1 MEKNIPLNIEP
12 NNKLSSSSNANAK
25 TIYLKENVSLSPPS
39 SINNN
44 NNNLMINN
52 DTNEYQKRINEFKLK
67 RKKLFGNKIKLAE
80 WGSRGLIGTKE
91 NEVDIISYLNKKKK
105 IDRDELCMKFNIN
118 PSFQERQIL
127 DSIINKNPMINI
139 RKRDKDYL
147 LRIKIRK
154 IKYNKKFKNLK
165 QAQDLRNI
173 LLLYSMINDPKF
185 VLHLTKRNKISEAN
199 QKKNK
204 TKKDTI
210 EEIDD
215 ENMLFRKQISLN
227 NFIKN
232 DSNLNENGNNNEYD
246 VEVSNN
252 DNDINELLPLDQL
265 I

>member
-1 MEKNIPLNIEP
+1 MDNKNLNNSEINKINTEMINE
-12 NNKLSSSSNANAK
+12 NN
-25 TIYLKENVSLSPPS
+25 SLSPPS
-39 SINNN
+39 TINNKYLT
-44 NNNLMINN
+44 NNLYKDFSKKI
-52 DTNEYQKRINEFKLK
+52 NEYKLK
-67 RKKLFGNKIKLAE
+67 RKKVFGNKIKIVD
-80 WGSRGLIGTKE
+80 WGSRGLMCSKE

-127 DSIINKNPMINI
+127 ESIIKKNPMINI

-204 TKKDTI
+204 SKNTVEDI
-210 EEIDD
+210 DEE
-215 ENMLFRKQISLN
+215 NLLFQKQLLN
-227 NFIKN
+227 KFIKN
-232 DSNLNENGNNNEYD
+232 DANLKENGNNVDD
-246 VEVSNN
+246 VEIS
-252 DNDINELLPLDQL
+252 NDINELLPLDQFV
-265 I
+265 

>member
-1 MEKNIPLNIEP
+1 MDNNTMTNYEISKYNNLNALLTNENIT
-12 NNKLSSSSNANAK
+12 SS
-25 TIYLKENVSLSPPS
+25 PS
-39 SINNN
+39 STINNMPNMTNISNFLN
-44 NNNLMINN
+44 NSIYI
-52 DTNEYQKRINEFKLK
+52 DFSKKINEFKLK
-67 RKKLFGNKIKLAE
+67 RKKTFGNKIKLID
-80 WGSRGLIGTKE
+80 WGTRGLIGSKE

-118 PSFQERQIL
+118 PSNQERQIL
-127 DSIINKNPMINI
+127 ESIIKKNPMINI

-185 VLHLTKRNKISEAN
+185 ILHLTKRNKISEAN

-204 TKKDTI
+204 NKNNTI
-210 EEIDD
+210 EGLDEENSVMQKNINLSNYMRNDNIESGNILDD
-215 ENMLFRKQISLN
+215 DLDFNKDN
-227 NFIKN
+227 NN
-232 DSNLNENGNNNEYD
+232 DSM
-246 VEVSNN
+246 
-252 DNDINELLPLDQL
+252 PFDQL

>member
-1 MEKNIPLNIEP
+1 MDNNTLNNYDLVKY
-12 NNKLSSSSNANAK
+12 NNVNALLTNENMTSSP
-25 TIYLKENVSLSPPS
+25 TS
-39 SINNN
+39 SINNIQ
-44 NNNLMINN
+44 NLTNINN
-52 DTNEYQKRINEFKLK
+52 FLNNSIYIDYSKIINEFKLK
-67 RKKLFGNKIKLAE
+67 RKKFFGNKIKLID
-80 WGSRGLIGTKE
+80 WGTRGLIGSKE

-118 PSFQERQIL
+118 PSNQERQIL
-127 DSIINKNPMINI
+127 ESIIKKNPMINI

-185 VLHLTKRNKISEAN
+185 ILHLTKRNKISEAN

-204 TKKDTI
+204 NKNNTI
-210 EEIDD
+210 EGLDD
-215 ENMLFRKQISLN
+215 DNIMIQKNINLSNYIRNDGLDSGNLLDDDLDFNKDN
-227 NFIKN
+227 N
-232 DSNLNENGNNNEYD
+232 DSM
-246 VEVSNN
+246 
-252 DNDINELLPLDQL
+252 PFDQL

>member
-1 MEKNIPLNIEP
+1 MDKKNLN
-12 NNKLSSSSNANAK
+12 NNTELN
-25 TIYLKENVSLSPPS
+25 KENTAILNENISLSPPS
-39 SINNN
+39 TINNN
-44 NNNLMINN
+44 NNTYLSNNLYK
-52 DTNEYQKRINEFKLK
+52 DFSKKINELKLK
-67 RKKLFGNKIKLAE
+67 RKKVFGNKIKIID
-80 WGSRGLIGTKE
+80 WGSRGLIGSKE

-127 DSIINKNPMINI
+127 ESIIKKNPMINI
-139 RKRDKDYL
+139 RKNDKNFL

-204 TKKDTI
+204 NKKDTLEDI
-210 EEIDD
+210 DEE
-215 ENMLFRKQISLN
+215 NLLFQKQLSLN

-232 DSNLNENGNNNEYD
+232 EPNKNENGNNVDD
-246 VEVSNN
+246 VEIS
-252 DNDINELLPLDQL
+252 NDINMLLPLDQL

>member
-1 MEKNIPLNIEP
+1 MEKNISSNIEA
-12 NNKLSSSSNANAK
+12 NNKTQNSN
-25 TIYLKENVSLSPPS
+25 TIYLKDNVSLSPPTLLNNK
-39 SINNN
+39 NNN
-44 NNNLMINN
+44 NSVVNN
-52 DTNEYQKRINEFKLK
+52 DLQTNSTKIVNELKLK
-67 RKKLFGNKIKLAE
+67 RKKVFGNKIKLID

-118 PSFQERQIL
+118 PSFQEKQIL
-127 DSIINKNPMINI
+127 ESIIKKNPMINI

-204 TKKDTI
+204 TKKDTM
-210 EEIDD
+210 EEVDD

-232 DSNLNENGNNNEYD
+232 DSNMNENCNNEYN
-246 VEVSNN
+246 VEESNN
-252 DNDINELLPLDQL
+252 EINELLPLDQL

>member
-1 MEKNIPLNIEP
+1 MDNNNNMTMTNYDLNKINNLNTVISNDNIT
-12 NNKLSSSSNANAK
+12 SSS
-25 TIYLKENVSLSPPS
+25 PS
-39 SINNN
+39 SINNKN
-44 NNNLMINN
+44 NYNNMYV
-52 DTNEYQKRINEFKLK
+52 DRSKKINELRLK
-67 RKKLFGNKIKLAE
+67 RKKGFGNKIKLID
-80 WGSRGLIGTKE
+80 WGTRGLIGSKE

-127 DSIINKNPMINI
+127 ESIIKKNPMINI

-185 VLHLTKRNKISEAN
+185 ILHLTKRNKISEAN

-204 TKKDTI
+204 NKKETM
-210 EEIDD
+210 EELEDD
-215 ENMLFRKQISLN
+215 NLMFPKQINLN
-227 NFIKN
+227 NYIKN
-232 DSNLNENGNNNEYD
+232 DNNENGNIEDDDDIDFNKDENDNNE
-246 VEVSNN
+246 
-252 DNDINELLPLDQL
+252 IIPFGQL

>member
-1 MEKNIPLNIEP
+1 MDKKNLN
-12 NNKLSSSSNANAK
+12 NNTELN
-25 TIYLKENVSLSPPS
+25 KENTAILNENISLSPPS
-39 SINNN
+39 TINNN
-44 NNNLMINN
+44 NNKYFSNNLYK
-52 DTNEYQKRINEFKLK
+52 DFSKKINELKLK
-67 RKKLFGNKIKLAE
+67 RKKVFGNKIKIID
-80 WGSRGLIGTKE
+80 WGSRGLIGSKE

-127 DSIINKNPMINI
+127 ESIIKKNPMINI
-139 RKRDKDYL
+139 RKRDKDFL

-204 TKKDTI
+204 NKKDTLEDI
-210 EEIDD
+210 DEE
-215 ENMLFRKQISLN
+215 NLLFQKQLSLN

-232 DSNLNENGNNNEYD
+232 EPNKNENGNNVDD
-246 VEVSNN
+246 VEIS
-252 DNDINELLPLDQL
+252 NDINMLLPLDQL

>member
-1 MEKNIPLNIEP
+1 ME
-12 NNKLSSSSNANAK
+12 NNKNLSIELN
-25 TIYLKENVSLSPPS
+25 KENTILLNENISLSPPS

-44 NNNLMINN
+44 TYIANSDLYK
-52 DTNEYQKRINEFKLK
+52 DFSKKINELKLK
-67 RKKLFGNKIKLAE
+67 RKKVFGNKIKIIE
-80 WGSRGLIGTKE
+80 WGNRGLIGEKE

-105 IDRDELCMKFNIN
+105 IDRDELCLKFNIN

-127 DSIINKNPMINI
+127 ESIINKNPMINI

-204 TKKDTI
+204 NKKDTAEDI
-210 EEIDD
+210 DEE
-215 ENMLFRKQISLN
+215 NLLFQKPLSLN

-232 DSNLNENGNNNEYD
+232 DKNENRNNNIDDAEI
-246 VEVSNN
+246 S
-252 DNDINELLPLDQL
+252 NDINMLLPLDQ
-265 I
+265 II

>member
-1 MEKNIPLNIEP
+1 MD
-12 NNKLSSSSNANAK
+12 
-25 TIYLKENVSLSPPS
+25 
-39 SINNN
+39 NNN
-44 NNNLMINN
+44 NMTMTSYDLNKINNLNTVVSNDNITSSSPSPINN
-52 DTNEYQKRINEFKLK
+52 KNNYNNIYIDCSKKINELRLK
-67 RKKLFGNKIKLAE
+67 RKKGFGNKIKLID
-80 WGSRGLIGTKE
+80 WGTRGLIGSKE

-127 DSIINKNPMINI
+127 ESIIKKNPMINI

-185 VLHLTKRNKISEAN
+185 ILHLTKRNKISEAN

-204 TKKDTI
+204 NKKETI
-210 EEIDD
+210 EDLEDD
-215 ENMLFRKQISLN
+215 NLMFPKQINLN
-227 NFIKN
+227 NYIKN
-232 DSNLNENGNNNEYD
+232 DNNENGNIEEDDDIDFNKDENDNNE
-246 VEVSNN
+246 
-252 DNDINELLPLDQL
+252 IIPFGQL

>member
-1 MEKNIPLNIEP
+1 MENKINLNSDSNDPISNSNNIKNNNI
-12 NNKLSSSSNANAK
+12 S
-25 TIYLKENVSLSPPS
+25 TVTLKENVSLSSPP

-44 NNNLMINN
+44 NNNSYLDN
-52 DTNEYQKRINEFKLK
+52 DIYTKKISELKLK
-67 RKKLFGNKIKLAE
+67 RKKTFGNKIKLID

-127 DSIINKNPMINI
+127 DSIITKNPMINI

-204 TKKDTI
+204 NKKDTMDELD
-210 EEIDD
+210 EE
-215 ENMLFRKQISLN
+215 NVLFRKNISLN

-232 DSNLNENGNNNEYD
+232 DNNNMNENGNNEYD
-246 VEVSNN
+246 VDVSN
-252 DNDINELLPLDQL
+252 NDINELLPLDQL

>member
-1 MEKNIPLNIEP
+1 M
-12 NNKLSSSSNANAK
+12 
-25 TIYLKENVSLSPPS
+25 KENVSLSSPP

-44 NNNLMINN
+44 NNNSYLDN
-52 DTNEYQKRINEFKLK
+52 DIYTKKISELKLK
-67 RKKLFGNKIKLAE
+67 RKKTFGNKIKLID

-127 DSIINKNPMINI
+127 DSIITKNPMINI

-204 TKKDTI
+204 NKKDTMDELD
-210 EEIDD
+210 EE
-215 ENMLFRKQISLN
+215 NVLFRKNISLN

-232 DSNLNENGNNNEYD
+232 DNNNMNENGNNEYD
-246 VEVSNN
+246 VDVSN
-252 DNDINELLPLDQL
+252 NDINELLPLDQL

>member
-1 MEKNIPLNIEP
+1 MDNNNNMTMTNYDLNKINNLNTVISNDNIT
-12 NNKLSSSSNANAK
+12 SSS
-25 TIYLKENVSLSPPS
+25 PS
-39 SINNN
+39 SINNKSNYN
-44 NNNLMINN
+44 NIYL
-52 DTNEYQKRINEFKLK
+52 DRSKKINELRLK
-67 RKKLFGNKIKLAE
+67 RKKGFGNKIKLID
-80 WGSRGLIGTKE
+80 WGTRGLIGSKE

-127 DSIINKNPMINI
+127 ESIIKKNPMINI

-185 VLHLTKRNKISEAN
+185 ILHLTKRNKISEAN

-204 TKKDTI
+204 NKKETMEDL
-210 EEIDD
+210 EDD
-215 ENMLFRKQISLN
+215 NLIFPKQINLN
-227 NFIKN
+227 NYIKN
-232 DSNLNENGNNNEYD
+232 DNNENGNIEDDDDIDFNKDENDNNE
-246 VEVSNN
+246 
-252 DNDINELLPLDQL
+252 IIPFGQL

>member
-1 MEKNIPLNIEP
+1 MDNNNNMTMTNYDLNKINNLNTVISNDNIT
-12 NNKLSSSSNANAK
+12 SSS
-25 TIYLKENVSLSPPS
+25 PS
-39 SINNN
+39 SINNKN
-44 NNNLMINN
+44 NYNNMY
-52 DTNEYQKRINEFKLK
+52 DDRSKKINELRLK
-67 RKKLFGNKIKLAE
+67 RKKGFGNKIKLID
-80 WGSRGLIGTKE
+80 WGTRGLIGSKE

-127 DSIINKNPMINI
+127 ESIIKKNPMINI

-185 VLHLTKRNKISEAN
+185 ILHLTKRNKISEAN

-204 TKKDTI
+204 NKKETM
-210 EEIDD
+210 EELEDD
-215 ENMLFRKQISLN
+215 NLMFPKQINLN
-227 NFIKN
+227 NYIKN
-232 DSNLNENGNNNEYD
+232 DNNENGNIEDDDDIDFNKEENDNNE
-246 VEVSNN
+246 
-252 DNDINELLPLDQL
+252 IIPFGQL

>member
-1 MEKNIPLNIEP
+1 MDNSNLKNKEIN
-12 NNKLSSSSNANAK
+12 
-25 TIYLKENVSLSPPS
+25 KENTLLNDNISLSPPS

-44 NNNLMINN
+44 LNNNLCKDFSKKIY
-52 DTNEYQKRINEFKLK
+52 ELRLK
-67 RKKLFGNKIKLAE
+67 RKKVFGNKIKIIE
-80 WGSRGLIGTKE
+80 WGNRGIIGTKE

-118 PSFQERQIL
+118 PSFQEKQIL
-127 DSIINKNPMINI
+127 ESIIKKNPMINI

-204 TKKDTI
+204 NKKDI
-210 EEIDD
+210 LEEIDED
-215 ENMLFRKQISLN
+215 NLLFQKKLSLN

-232 DSNLNENGNNNEYD
+232 ESNKDNGIG
-246 VEVSNN
+246 VEDIEIN
-252 DNDINELLPLDQL
+252 NDINNLLPLDQ
-265 I
+265 IKIIK

>member
-1 MEKNIPLNIEP
+1 MEKNIPLNIER
-12 NNKLSSSSNANAK
+12 NNKLPSSSNANAK

-39 SINNN
+39 SVNNN
-44 NNNLMINN
+44 NNNIIINN

-127 DSIINKNPMINI
+127 DSIITKNPMINI

>member
-1 MEKNIPLNIEP
+1 MDNKNLN
-12 NNKLSSSSNANAK
+12 NNKESN
-25 TIYLKENVSLSPPS
+25 KENTIILNENISLSPVS
-39 SINNN
+39 SIH
-44 NNNLMINN
+44 NN
-52 DTNEYQKRINEFKLK
+52 DYLANNTNKDFTKIINELKLK
-67 RKKLFGNKIKLAE
+67 RKKVFGNKIKINE
-80 WGSRGLIGTKE
+80 WGNRGLIGAKE

-105 IDRDELCMKFNIN
+105 VDRDELCMKFNIN

-127 DSIINKNPMINI
+127 ESIIKKNPMINI

-154 IKYNKKFKNLK
+154 IKYNKKFKDLK

-204 TKKDTI
+204 NKKDAVEDND
-210 EEIDD
+210 EE
-215 ENMLFRKQISLN
+215 NLLFQKKLSLN
-227 NFIKN
+227 NFIKKDTN
-232 DSNLNENGNNNEYD
+232 KNENGNNGDDIEI
-246 VEVSNN
+246 S
-252 DNDINELLPLDQL
+252 NDINMLLPLDQL

>member
-1 MEKNIPLNIEP
+1 MDKNIPSNIEP
-12 NNKLSSSSNANAK
+12 NNKASNSNP
-25 TIYLKENVSLSPPS
+25 INLKENVSLSPPS
-39 SINNN
+39 SLNNN
-44 NNNLMINN
+44 NNTIANN
-52 DTNEYQKRINEFKLK
+52 DIQNNSAKIVNELKLK
-67 RKKLFGNKIKLAE
+67 RKKIFGNKIKLVD

-118 PSFQERQIL
+118 PSFQEKQIL
-127 DSIINKNPMINI
+127 ESIINKNPMINI

-204 TKKDTI
+204 TKKDTM
-210 EEIDD
+210 EEVDD

-232 DSNLNENGNNNEYD
+232 DSNMNENCNNNEYD
-246 VEVSNN
+246 LEESN
-252 DNDINELLPLDQL
+252 NDINELLPLDQL

>member
-1 MEKNIPLNIEP
+1 MENNNTTNIEP
-12 NNKLSSSSNANAK
+12 NKQISNSGKINKIHLRES
-25 TIYLKENVSLSPPS
+25 VSLSAPS
-39 SINNN
+39 SFNNN
-44 NNNLMINN
+44 NNSLAKN
-52 DTNEYQKRINEFKLK
+52 DFSDCNKLINELKLK
-67 RKKLFGNKIKLAE
+67 RKKTFGNKIKISE

-127 DSIINKNPMINI
+127 DSIIKKNPMINI

-165 QAQDLRNI
+165 QAQELRNI

-204 TKKDTI
+204 TKKDTL
-210 EEIDD
+210 EELED

-232 DSNLNENGNNNEYD
+232 DSNMNENCNNEYN
-246 VEVSNN
+246 VEESNN
-252 DNDINELLPLDQL
+252 EINELLPLDQL

>member
-1 MEKNIPLNIEP
+1 MENNNTTNIDQNRQISNPGRI
-12 NNKLSSSSNANAK
+12 NK
-25 TIYLKENVSLSPPS
+25 IHLKESVSLSAPS
-39 SINNN
+39 SFNNN
-44 NNNLMINN
+44 NNNSLAK
-52 DTNEYQKRINEFKLK
+52 NEFSDCNKLINELKLK
-67 RKKLFGNKIKLAE
+67 RKKTFGNKIKISE

-127 DSIINKNPMINI
+127 DSIIKKNPMINI

-204 TKKDTI
+204 TKKDTL
-210 EEIDD
+210 EELED

-232 DSNLNENGNNNEYD
+232 DSNLNENGNNEYD
-246 VEVSNN
+246 VDVSN
-252 DNDINELLPLDQL
+252 NDINELLPLDQL

>member
-1 MEKNIPLNIEP
+1 ME
-12 NNKLSSSSNANAK
+12 NNKNLSIELN
-25 TIYLKENVSLSPPS
+25 KENTILLNENISLSPPS
-39 SINNN
+39 TINNN
-44 NNNLMINN
+44 AYIDNNNLCR
-52 DTNEYQKRINEFKLK
+52 DFSKKINELKLK
-67 RKKLFGNKIKLAE
+67 RKKVFGNKIKIIE
-80 WGSRGLIGTKE
+80 WGNRGLIGAKE

-105 IDRDELCMKFNIN
+105 IDRDELCLKFNIN
-118 PSFQERQIL
+118 PSYQERQIL
-127 DSIINKNPMINI
+127 ESIINKNPMINI

-204 TKKDTI
+204 NKKDMAEDI
-210 EEIDD
+210 DEE
-215 ENMLFRKQISLN
+215 NLLFQKPISLN

-232 DSNLNENGNNNEYD
+232 DKNENRNNTIDEA
-246 VEVSNN
+246 EIS
-252 DNDINELLPLDQL
+252 NDINMLLPLDQ
-265 I
+265 II

>member
-1 MEKNIPLNIEP
+1 MD
-12 NNKLSSSSNANAK
+12 NNKNLSLELN
-25 TIYLKENVSLSPPS
+25 KENTILLNEKISLSPPS

-44 NNNLMINN
+44 TYSLNDNLFK
-52 DTNEYQKRINEFKLK
+52 DFTKRINELKLK
-67 RKKLFGNKIKLAE
+67 RKKVFGNKIKIIE
-80 WGSRGLIGTKE
+80 WGNRGLIGAKE

-127 DSIINKNPMINI
+127 ESIIKKNPMINI

-204 TKKDTI
+204 NKKDTLEDI
-210 EEIDD
+210 DEE
-215 ENMLFRKQISLN
+215 NLLFQKPLSLN

-232 DSNLNENGNNNEYD
+232 DKNENRNNNADDAEI
-246 VEVSNN
+246 S
-252 DNDINELLPLDQL
+252 NDINMLLPLDQ
-265 I
+265 II

>member
-1 MEKNIPLNIEP
+1 MEKNVTSNIEQ
-12 NNKLSSSSNANAK
+12 NNQISNSNKLNKIVS
-25 TIYLKENVSLSPPS
+25 KENVSLSVPLP
-39 SINNN
+39 NNN
-44 NNNLMINN
+44 NNFLINN
-52 DTNEYQKRINEFKLK
+52 NDSTKIINELKLK
-67 RKKLFGNKIKLAE
+67 RKKTFGNKIKIAE

-127 DSIINKNPMINI
+127 DSIIKKNPMINI

-204 TKKDTI
+204 TKKDTM
-210 EEIDD
+210 EELED
-215 ENMLFRKQISLN
+215 ENILFRKQISLN

-232 DSNLNENGNNNEYD
+232 ESNLNENGNNEYD
-246 VEVSNN
+246 ESVNN
-252 DNDINELLPLDQL
+252 NDINELLPLDQL

>member
-1 MEKNIPLNIEP
+1 MENNNTTNIDQNKQIP
-12 NNKLSSSSNANAK
+12 NPGRINK
-25 TIYLKENVSLSPPS
+25 IHLKESVSLSAPS
-39 SINNN
+39 SFNNN
-44 NNNLMINN
+44 NNSLAK
-52 DTNEYQKRINEFKLK
+52 NEFSDCNKLINELNLK
-67 RKKLFGNKIKLAE
+67 RKKTFGNKIKISE

-127 DSIINKNPMINI
+127 ESIIKKNPMINI

-204 TKKDTI
+204 TKKDTL
-210 EEIDD
+210 EELED

-232 DSNLNENGNNNEYD
+232 DSNLNENGNNEYD
-246 VEVSNN
+246 VDVSN
-252 DNDINELLPLDQL
+252 NDINELLPLDQL

>member
-1 MEKNIPLNIEP
+1 MDKKYLN
-12 NNKLSSSSNANAK
+12 NNTELN
-25 TIYLKENVSLSPPS
+25 KENTAILNENISLSPPS
-39 SINNN
+39 TINNN
-44 NNNLMINN
+44 NNTYLSNNLYK
-52 DTNEYQKRINEFKLK
+52 DFSKKINELKLK
-67 RKKLFGNKIKLAE
+67 RKKVFGNKIKIID
-80 WGSRGLIGTKE
+80 WGSRGLIGSKE

-127 DSIINKNPMINI
+127 ESIIKKNPMINI
-139 RKRDKDYL
+139 RKRDKDFL

-204 TKKDTI
+204 NKKDTL
-210 EEIDD
+210 EDMD
-215 ENMLFRKQISLN
+215 EDNLLFQKKLSLN

-232 DSNLNENGNNNEYD
+232 DANKKENGNNNNIDD
-246 VEVSNN
+246 VEIT
-252 DNDINELLPLDQL
+252 NDINMLLPLDQL